1 MRAPCSGTQA
11 RALLPIYS
19 RGTRGS
25 PVAASHA
32 LAMPAQTFR
41 ASGQSFTSCVTVCFP
56 RDARP
61 PPLEA
66 PGAEGLLS
74 LALLCALP
82 VPVVYCGP
90 QVVALSLGNRRR
102 GRCRARASIA
112 VLSPLF
118 CARRARARASQCRC
132 ACYAYFVLTYG
143 NSVCGRIRHRMSA
156 GGARTPRTRVFFASV
171 VGNVSVIGNR
181 ISRVRVGP
189 RLVCSKTGQNGQ
201 SSITR
206 PRGSRRRR
214 ALGV

>member
-1 MRAPCSGTQA
+1 
-11 RALLPIYS
+11 
-19 RGTRGS
+19 
-25 PVAASHA
+25 
-32 LAMPAQTFR
+32 MPAQTFR

-90 QVVALSLGNRRR
+90 QVVALCLGNRRR

-181 ISRVRVGP
+181 ISVIARFGY
-189 RLVCSKTGQNGQ
+189 
-201 SSITR
+201 R
-206 PRGSRRRR
+206 PRAPLNIPTSPHGLCAQVQDVCYPPHQQSHVSHTQHAPGPGAITKKVATPMRTGKACR
-214 ALGV
+214 